1 MRKAGARLPV
11 AVLTL
16 ISAALVLST
25 FAAPA
30 VATPQAT
37 LKAKFR
43 PERLGAST
51 AVSIAFHLHSDPEE
65 ALPPISN
72 FALRLPKGMGFG
84 ASELGLATCSES
96 SLLSSGVQGCPRES
110 LMGTGSAQVQVPFST
125 QVVRE
130 KARVFIFMAK
140 PVGEQTTTLF
150 YFDGRRPVIAP
161 IVLQSQIV
169 TPEGSFNSVLNT
181 PVQTIP
187 TAPDGPEGRMVSLR
201 ATIGPS
207 TLRYFRR
214 VNHRR
219 VSYRP
224 EGLSLPNRCA
234 PGGFRFAARFR
245 FRDGSQTIART
256 GIPCPQFRARH
267 GRGKRGRN

>member
-1 MRKAGARLPV
+1 MRRRAVKPRVPALSLALAAFALATSAG
-11 AVLTL
+11 
-16 ISAALVLST
+16 
-25 FAAPA
+25 PA

-43 PERLGAST
+43 PERLGAPT
-51 AVSIAFHLHSDPEE
+51 AVSLAFHLHAASGE
-65 ALPPISN
+65 ALPALTD
-72 FALRLPKGMGFG
+72 FALRLPRGMGFG

-96 SLLSSGVQGCPRES
+96 SLLSSGVRGCPRES
-110 LMGTGSAQVQVPFST
+110 LMGTGSAQVRVPFSN

-130 KARVFIFMAK
+130 RARVFIFMAR
-140 PVGEQTTTLF
+140 PVAEQTTTLF

-169 TPEGSFNSVLNT
+169 TPEGSSDSILDT

-187 TAPDGPEGRMVSLR
+187 TAPDGPEARMVALR
-201 ATIGPS
+201 STIGPS

-219 VSYRP
+219 VPYRP
-224 EGLSLPNRCA
+224 EGLSLPDRCP
-234 PGGFRFAARFR
+234 PGGFRFAASFR
-245 FRDGSQTIART
+245 FQDGSRTDARAA
-256 GIPCPQFRARH
+256 IPCPTSHARH
-267 GRGKRGRN
+267 RGGGAERN